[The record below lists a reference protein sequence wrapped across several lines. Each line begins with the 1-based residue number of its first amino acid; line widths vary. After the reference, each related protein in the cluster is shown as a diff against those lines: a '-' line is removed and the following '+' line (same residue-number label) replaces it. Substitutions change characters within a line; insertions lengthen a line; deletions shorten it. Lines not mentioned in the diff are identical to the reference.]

1 MRKII
6 SIILC
11 CLLALS
17 AAGCSGQRDTPS
29 APGAASDTQGSDVQP
44 SEAESTAAAGGIG
57 EENDD
62 TGKYTDDVSEDN
74 TEDTEDTKDSGEETG
89 EETGEQAGET
99 STDAPEQ
106 VKQDLSQLD
115 TSDYDGS
122 FGTYAVLTDPIS
134 GVPVMDAVLPYGW
147 TAQVQCDWSFV
158 STTNPCIANV
168 LFTSPDNKAAV
179 LIQTTHDYLQSHDTS
194 GLFPHRDYTDTSTY
208 IVHLAYKNAGQVLD
222 LYFNGILGTG
232 GTVIKEDPVPDE
244 VQSLLDQTAQ
254 TYLTTLVNGINQIGG
269 GYGVTAQAAGYEGT
283 ASMRRYRYTGDD
295 GQSYLADAMAICI
308 AAEYVS
314 PSYGTSFVHI
324 QWAVPGVIVYTAPD
338 EETLEKYRTQCE
350 IIIQNSAIRNE
361 FNHIK
366 HAYGS
371 YIRNMLM
378 RQQANAIAAMTE
390 AQAQSYLSDYDP
402 SSYTSDDWA
411 NDWSDFI
418 YDLNEYT
425 TADGSTIK
433 VGTEFDTVYQ
443 NGDEFYFGSQGSAP
457 FGWEQ
462 LTPN

>member
-29 APGAASDTQGSDVQP
+29 APGTASATQGSDAQS
-44 SEAESTAAAGGIG
+44 SEAESTPSAGGIS

-74 TEDTEDTKDSGEETG
+74 TEDTEDSG

-122 FGTYAVLTDPIS
+122 FGTYAVLTDPVT
-134 GVPVMDAVLPYGW
+134 GVPVMDAILPYGW

-158 STTNPCIANV
+158 STTNPCIANI
-168 LFTSPDNKAAV
+168 LFTSPDNKAEV
-179 LIQTTHDYLQSHDTS
+179 LIQTTHDYLQSYDTS

-232 GTVIKEDPVPDE
+232 GTVVKEDPVPGE

-269 GYGVTAQAAGYEGT
+269 GYGVTAQASGSEGT
-283 ASMRRYRYTGDD
+283 VSMRRYRYTGSD
-295 GQSYLADAMAICI
+295 GQSYLADAMALCI
-308 AAEYVS
+308 AAEYIS

-338 EETLEKYRTQCE
+338 EATLEKYRTQCE

-366 HAYGS
+366 QAYGS

-390 AQAQSYLSDYDP
+390 AQAQSYLSDYD
-402 SSYTSDDWA
+402 SSAYTSDDWA

-418 YDLNEYT
+418 YDRNEYT

>member
-44 SEAESTAAAGGIG
+44 SEAESTAVAGGIG

-74 TEDTEDTKDSGEETG
+74 TEDTEDSG

-122 FGTYAVLTDPIS
+122 FGTYAVLTDPAT
-134 GVPVMDAVLPYGW
+134 GVPVMDAILPYGW

-244 VQSLLDQTAQ
+244 VQSVLDQTAQ

-295 GQSYLADAMAICI
+295 GQSYLADAMALCI

-411 NDWSDFI
+411 NDWSDYI
-418 YDLNEYT
+418 YDRNEYT

-433 VGTEFDTVYQ
+433 AGTGFDTVYQ

>member
-74 TEDTEDTKDSGEETG
+74 TEDTEDSG

-122 FGTYAVLTDPIS
+122 FGTYAVLTDPAT
-134 GVPVMDAVLPYGW
+134 GVPVMDAILPYGW

-269 GYGVTAQAAGYEGT
+269 GYGVTAQASGSEGT
-283 ASMRRYRYTGDD
+283 VSMRRYRYTGSD

-390 AQAQSYLSDYDP
+390 AQAQSYLSDYD
-402 SSYTSDDWA
+402 SSAYTSDDWA
-411 NDWSDFI
+411 NDWSDYI
-418 YDLNEYT
+418 YDRNEYT

-433 VGTEFDTVYQ
+433 AGTGFDTVYQ

>member
-1 MRKII
+1 MHMRKII

-44 SEAESTAAAGGIG
+44 SEAESTAVAGGIG

-74 TEDTEDTKDSGEETG
+74 TEDTEDSG

-122 FGTYAVLTDPIS
+122 FGTYAVLTDPAT
-134 GVPVMDAVLPYGW
+134 GVPVMDAILPYGW

-244 VQSLLDQTAQ
+244 VQSVLDQTAQ

-295 GQSYLADAMAICI
+295 GQSYLADAMALCI

-411 NDWSDFI
+411 NDWSDYI
-418 YDLNEYT
+418 YDRNEYT

-433 VGTEFDTVYQ
+433 AGTGFDTVYQ

>member
-74 TEDTEDTKDSGEETG
+74 TEDTEDSG

-122 FGTYAVLTDPIS
+122 FGTYAVLTDPAT
-134 GVPVMDAVLPYGW
+134 GVPVMDAILPYGW

-295 GQSYLADAMAICI
+295 GQSYLADAMALCI

-411 NDWSDFI
+411 NDWSDYI
-418 YDLNEYT
+418 YDRNEYT

-433 VGTEFDTVYQ
+433 AGTGFDTVYQ

>member
-74 TEDTEDTKDSGEETG
+74 TEDTEDTEDSG

-122 FGTYAVLTDPIS
+122 FGTYAVLTDPAT
-134 GVPVMDAVLPYGW
+134 GVPVMDAILPYGW

-244 VQSLLDQTAQ
+244 VQSVLDQTAQ

-295 GQSYLADAMAICI
+295 GQSYLADAMALCI

-411 NDWSDFI
+411 NDWSDYI
-418 YDLNEYT
+418 YDRNEYT
-425 TADGSTIK
+425 TADGGTIK
-433 VGTEFDTVYQ
+433 ASTEFDSVYQ

>member
-1 MRKII
+1 MKKIL
-6 SIILC
+6 SLILC

-44 SEAESTAAAGGIG
+44 SEAESTAVAGGIG

-74 TEDTEDTKDSGEETG
+74 TEDTEDSG

-122 FGTYAVLTDPIS
+122 FGTYAVLTDPAT
-134 GVPVMDAVLPYGW
+134 GVPVMDAILPYGW

-244 VQSLLDQTAQ
+244 VQSVLDQTAQ

-295 GQSYLADAMAICI
+295 GQSYLADAMALCI

-411 NDWSDFI
+411 NDWSDYI
-418 YDLNEYT
+418 YDRNEYT

-433 VGTEFDTVYQ
+433 AGTGFDTVYQ

>member
-1 MRKII
+1 
-6 SIILC
+6 
-11 CLLALS
+11 
-17 AAGCSGQRDTPS
+17 
-29 APGAASDTQGSDVQP
+29 
-44 SEAESTAAAGGIG
+44 
-57 EENDD
+57 
-62 TGKYTDDVSEDN
+62 
-74 TEDTEDTKDSGEETG
+74 
-89 EETGEQAGET
+89 
-99 STDAPEQ
+99 
-106 VKQDLSQLD
+106 
-115 TSDYDGS
+115 
-122 FGTYAVLTDPIS
+122 
-134 GVPVMDAVLPYGW
+134 MDAILPYGW

-179 LIQTTHDYLQSHDTS
+179 LIQSTHDYLQSHDTS

-418 YDLNEYT
+418 YDRNEYT

-433 VGTEFDTVYQ
+433 VGTGFDTVYQ

>member
-1 MRKII
+1 MHMRKII

-29 APGAASDTQGSDVQP
+29 APGAASDKQGSDVQP
-44 SEAESTAAAGGIG
+44 SETESTAAAGGIG

-74 TEDTEDTKDSGEETG
+74 TEDTEDSG

-122 FGTYAVLTDPIS
+122 FGTYAVLTDPAT
-134 GVPVMDAVLPYGW
+134 GVPVMDAILPYGW

-269 GYGVTAQAAGYEGT
+269 GYGVTAQASGSEGT
-283 ASMRRYRYTGDD
+283 VSMRRYRYTGSD
-295 GQSYLADAMAICI
+295 GQSYLADAMALCI

-418 YDLNEYT
+418 YDRNEYT